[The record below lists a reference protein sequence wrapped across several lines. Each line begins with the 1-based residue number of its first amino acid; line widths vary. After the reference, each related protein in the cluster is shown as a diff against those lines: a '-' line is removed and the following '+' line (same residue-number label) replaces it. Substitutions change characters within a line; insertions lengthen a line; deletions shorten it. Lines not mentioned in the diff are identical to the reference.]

1 MAIEDF
7 IFNERDKDR
16 FRRFA
21 QFAKPSGASGGS
33 QTPVIPAF
41 DTSKLPGNTNY
52 KGPLRKPNQEGAII
66 DLYPP
71 TVEPRRMKDY
81 LLGRK
86 DNASTVTLNEKVNPF
101 MSLIDS
107 RFRNATGGATDAEI
121 DAANQKRIDQN
132 YLPSDVVIQ
141 FLDNNELVPLGR
153 NRTQMTYAIAETTNP
168 DREGASPRPYRIVGL
183 ESDPNG
189 MVEYQKRVKSII
201 DNKDVKKTLGD
212 YRTRQEGFQTLLSS
226 GFTPGGVNASSDI
239 SLIFAFMKILDPS
252 SVVRESEFA
261 LTEQKV
267 DIREQVFGKNWRKF
281 VNERGEFLSPE
292 IRRNHINTSLATYF
306 DQMNLASSKIKKIS
320 NIAARNGVLA
330 DEVVDDSSSSLIKN
344 LTNSFLRTAKDG
356 KMSLDDFSL
365 YGDTLE
371 KMGVL
376 LSPDNNKLEHNKNM
390 RTIITDLGYTP
401 SADTKFANLKEYLDK
416 SYPIDAKENDEEE

>member
-52 KGPLRKPNQEGAII
+52 KGPLGTGQKI

-71 TVEPRRMKDY
+71 TVQPREMKDY
-81 LLGRK
+81 ILGRK
-86 DNASTVTLNEKVNPF
+86 DDASTVTLNEKVNPL
-101 MSLIDS
+101 MSIIGS
-107 RFRNATGGATDAEI
+107 KFRNAVGGPTDAEI

-212 YRTRQEGFQTLLSS
+212 FRTRQEGFQTLLSS

-267 DIREQVFGKNWRKF
+267 DIREQVFGRNWRKF

-306 DQMNLASSKIKKIS
+306 DQMKLADSKIEKIS
-320 NIAARNGVLA
+320 SLALRNGV
-330 DEVVDDSSSSLIKN
+330 ERNQVVDDSSSSLIEN
-344 LTNSFLRTAKDG
+344 MTNSFLRTAKDG
-356 KMSLDDFSL
+356 QMSIEDFGL

>member
-16 FRRFA
+16 FRRFS
-21 QFAKPSGASGGS
+21 QFAKPDGTGGGGGGS
-33 QTPVIPAF
+33 QPPVIPAF

-52 KGPLRKPNQEGAII
+52 EGPLGTGQKI

-86 DNASTVTLNEKVNPF
+86 DDASTVTLNEKVNPI
-101 MSLIDS
+101 MSLIDTQ
-107 RFRNATGGATDAEI
+107 FRNAVGGATDAEI

-141 FLDNNELVPLGR
+141 FLDNNEIVPLGR

-189 MVEYQKRVKSII
+189 QKEYQSRIKSII

-212 YRTRQEGFQTLLSS
+212 FRGRQEAFQTLLSN
-226 GFTPGGVNASSDI
+226 GFTPGGINASSDI
-239 SLIFAFMKILDPS
+239 SLIFSFMKILDPT

-261 LTEQKV
+261 LTEDKTPFF
-267 DIREQVFGKNWRKF
+267 EKYFGSTWRKIF
-281 VNERGEFLSPE
+281 NERGEFLSPE
-292 IRRNHINTSLATYF
+292 TRRNHINTSLATYF
-306 DQMNLASSKIKKIS
+306 DQMNLADSKIKKIS
-320 NIAARNGVLA
+320 NIAARNGVLS
-330 DEVVDDSSSSLIKN
+330 DEIVDDSSSSLIKN
-344 LTNSFLRTAKDG
+344 LTNSFLRTAKD
-356 KMSLDDFSL
+356 KEMSIEDFSL

-376 LSPDNNKLEHNKNM
+376 LSPTGDKLEHNQNM
-390 RTIITDLGYTP
+390 REIITSLGYTP
-401 SADTKFANLKEYLDK
+401 SSESGFANLKEFLDK
-416 SYPIDAKENDEEE
+416 SYPIDAIENDEEE

>member
-21 QFAKPSGASGGS
+21 QFSKPSGAGGGAG
-33 QTPVIPAF
+33 PVIPPF

-52 KGPLRKPNQEGAII
+52 KGPLGTGQKI

-71 TVEPRRMKDY
+71 TVQPRGMKDY
-81 LLGRK
+81 ILGRK
-86 DNASTVTLNEKVNPF
+86 DDASTVTLNEKVNPF
-101 MSLIDS
+101 MSIIGS
-107 RFRNATGGATDAEI
+107 KFRNAVGGPTDAEI
-121 DAANQKRIDQN
+121 DAANQKRIDKN

-168 DREGASPRPYRIVGL
+168 DREGAFPRPYRIVGL

-212 YRTRQEGFQTLLSS
+212 FRGRQEAFQTLLSN
-226 GFTPGGVNASSDI
+226 GFTPGGINASSDI
-239 SLIFAFMKILDPS
+239 SLIFSFMKILDPT

-261 LTEQKV
+261 LTEDKTPFF
-267 DIREQVFGKNWRKF
+267 EKYFGSTWRKIF
-281 VNERGEFLSPE
+281 NERGEFLSPE
-292 IRRNHINTSLATYF
+292 TRRNHINTSLATYF
-306 DQMNLASSKIKKIS
+306 DQMNLADSKIKKIS
-320 NIAARNGVLA
+320 NIAARNGVLS
-330 DEVVDDSSSSLIKN
+330 DEIVDDSSSSLVRN
-344 LTNSFLRTAKDG
+344 LTNSLMRTAKDG
-356 KMSLDDFSL
+356 QMSLDDFSL

-376 LSPDNNKLEHNKNM
+376 LSPDNNKLEHNQNM

-401 SADTKFANLKEYLDK
+401 SADTGFANLKEYLNE